1 MMIKVITI
9 VFIYFLLG
17 TITLSIMAAYD
28 RISDDTIPMLD
39 IQDNGEVA
47 MVVLLWPLFV
57 SLAVLYVIFVWI
69 PAKLAKGI
77 MTIVTA
83 IIYTIKALSDKDN

>member
-1 MMIKVITI
+1 MIKVITI
-9 VFIYFLLG
+9 LFIYFLLG

-28 RISDDTIPMLD
+28 RMSEDSIPMLD
-39 IQDNGEVA
+39 TQDNTEVA

-57 SLAVLYVIFVWI
+57 LLAVLYVIFVWI

-77 MTIVTA
+77 MTIITA
-83 IIYTIKALSDKDN
+83 IIYVIKALSDKDT

>member
-1 MMIKVITI
+1 MIKVITI
-9 VFIYFLLG
+9 VFIYFLIG

-28 RISDDTIPMLD
+28 RMSEDPLPMID
-39 IQDNGEVA
+39 IQDNIEVA

-57 SLAVLYVIFVWI
+57 LLAVLYVIFVWT
-69 PAKLAKGI
+69 PVKLAKGI

>member
-1 MMIKVITI
+1 MIKVTII
-9 VFIYFLLG
+9 VFIYFILG

-28 RISDDTIPMLD
+28 RMIDDTIPMLD
-39 IQDNGEVA
+39 IQDNIEVA

-57 SLAVLYVIFVWI
+57 LLAVLYIIFVWI

-77 MTIVTA
+77 MIIITA
-83 IIYTIKALSDKDN
+83 IIYTIKAAFDKED

>member
-1 MMIKVITI
+1 MIKEITI

>member
-1 MMIKVITI
+1 MIKVITI
-9 VFIYFLLG
+9 VFIYFLIG

-28 RISDDTIPMLD
+28 RMSEDPLPMLD
-39 IQDNGEVA
+39 TQDNIEVA

-57 SLAVLYVIFVWI
+57 LLAVLYVIFVWI
-69 PAKLAKGI
+69 PAKLAKAI
-77 MTIVTA
+77 MTIATA

>member
-1 MMIKVITI
+1 MIKVITI

-28 RISDDTIPMLD
+28 RMIDDPIPMLD
-39 IQDNGEVA
+39 IQDNIEVA

-57 SLAVLYVIFVWI
+57 LLAVLYVIFVWI

-77 MTIVTA
+77 MIIITA
-83 IIYTIKALSDKDN
+83 IIYTIKVAFDKED

>member
-1 MMIKVITI
+1 MIKVTTI

-28 RISDDTIPMLD
+28 RMSEDPIPMLD
-39 IQDNGEVA
+39 TQDNIEVA

-57 SLAVLYVIFVWI
+57 LLSVLYVIFVWF
-69 PAKLAKGI
+69 PAKFAKGI
-77 MTIVTA
+77 MTIITA

>member
-1 MMIKVITI
+1 MIKVIAI
-9 VFIYFLLG
+9 VFIYFFLG

-39 IQDNGEVA
+39 IQDNVEVA

-57 SLAVLYVIFVWI
+57 LLAVLYVIFVWI

-77 MTIVTA
+77 MIIITA
-83 IIYTIKALSDKDN
+83 IIYTIKAAFDKED

>member
-1 MMIKVITI
+1 MIKVITI

-28 RISDDTIPMLD
+28 RMSDDPLPMLD
-39 IQDNGEVA
+39 TQDNIEVA

-57 SLAVLYVIFVWI
+57 LLAVLYVIFVWI
-69 PAKLAKGI
+69 PAKLAKSI

>member
-1 MMIKVITI
+1 MIKVSAII
-9 VFIYFLLG
+9 FIYFLLG

-28 RISDDTIPMLD
+28 RISDDPIPMLD
-39 IQDNGEVA
+39 IQDNVEVA

-57 SLAVLYVIFVWI
+57 LLAVFYVIFVWI
-69 PAKLAKGI
+69 PAKFAKGI
-77 MTIVTA
+77 MTIITA

>member
-1 MMIKVITI
+1 MIKVITI
-9 VFIYFLLG
+9 LFIYFLLG

-28 RISDDTIPMLD
+28 RMSEDPIPMLD
-39 IQDNGEVA
+39 TQDNIEVA

-57 SLAVLYVIFVWI
+57 LLAVLYVIFVWI

-77 MTIVTA
+77 MTIITA
-83 IIYTIKALSDKDN
+83 IIYVIKALSDKDN

>member
-1 MMIKVITI
+1 MIKVIAI

-39 IQDNGEVA
+39 IQDNVEVA
-47 MVVLLWPLFV
+47 MVILLWPLFV
-57 SLAVLYVIFVWI
+57 LLAVLYVIFVWI

-77 MTIVTA
+77 MIIITA
-83 IIYTIKALSDKDN
+83 IIYTIKVAFDKED

>member
-1 MMIKVITI
+1 MIKVTTI

-39 IQDNGEVA
+39 IQDNVEVA

-57 SLAVLYVIFVWI
+57 LLAVLYVIFVWI

>member
-1 MMIKVITI
+1 MIKVITI
-9 VFIYFLLG
+9 LFIYFLLG

-28 RISDDTIPMLD
+28 RMSEDPIPMLD
-39 IQDNGEVA
+39 TQDNTEVA

-57 SLAVLYVIFVWI
+57 LLAVLYVIFVWI

-77 MTIVTA
+77 MTIITA
-83 IIYTIKALSDKDN
+83 IIYVIKALSDKDT

>member
-1 MMIKVITI
+1 MIKVSAII
-9 VFIYFLLG
+9 FIYFLLG

-28 RISDDTIPMLD
+28 RMSDDPIPMLD

-57 SLAVLYVIFVWI
+57 LLTALYVIFVWI

-77 MTIVTA
+77 MTIITA

>member
-1 MMIKVITI
+1 MIKVIAI

-28 RISDDTIPMLD
+28 RHNDEYSRIID
-39 IQDNGEVA
+39 IYDNTEVA

-57 SLAVLYVIFVWI
+57 LLAVLYVIFAWI

-77 MTIVTA
+77 MTIITA

>member
-1 MMIKVITI
+1 MIKVITI
-9 VFIYFLLG
+9 LFIYFLLG

-28 RISDDTIPMLD
+28 RMSEDPIPMLD
-39 IQDNGEVA
+39 TQENIEVA

-57 SLAVLYVIFVWI
+57 LLAVLYVIFVWI

-77 MTIVTA
+77 MTIITA
-83 IIYTIKALSDKDN
+83 IIYVIKALSDKDN

>member
-1 MMIKVITI
+1 MIKVTII
-9 VFIYFLLG
+9 VFIYFLFG

-28 RISDDTIPMLD
+28 RMIDDTIPMLD
-39 IQDNGEVA
+39 IRDNIEVA

-57 SLAVLYVIFVWI
+57 LLAVLYIIFVWI

-77 MTIVTA
+77 MIIITA
-83 IIYTIKALSDKDN
+83 IIYTIKAAFDKED

>member
-1 MMIKVITI
+1 MIKVITI

-39 IQDNGEVA
+39 IQDNAEVA

-57 SLAVLYVIFVWI
+57 LLALLYVIFVWI

-77 MTIVTA
+77 MIIITA
-83 IIYTIKALSDKDN
+83 IIYTIKAAFDKED